1 MLTHA
6 DVQNSSSRTPSPA
19 SGMHVQKHANEQL
32 MSDEGR
38 SGGDGTGESR
48 SAGGVELA
56 GLGVGEEGG
65 AGWFVSWFQEAAEG
79 VASGSMLMFFGCLR
93 PVVWGF

>member
-1 MLTHA
+1 MLTYA
-6 DVQNSSSRTPSPA
+6 DVQNSSSRTPSHA
-19 SGMHVQKHANEQL
+19 SGMHVKKHANEQL

-38 SGGDGTGESR
+38 SGGEGESP

-56 GLGVGEEGG
+56 GVGVGEEGG

-79 VASGSMLMFFGCLR
+79 VA
-93 PVVWGF
+93 